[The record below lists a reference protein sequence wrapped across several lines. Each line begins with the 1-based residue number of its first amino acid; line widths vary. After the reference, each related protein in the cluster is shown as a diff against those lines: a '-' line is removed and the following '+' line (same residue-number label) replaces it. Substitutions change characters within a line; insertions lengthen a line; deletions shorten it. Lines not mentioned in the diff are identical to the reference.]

1 MGFFGW
7 IAISV
12 ALALVVGALR
22 AGAQIQPRE
31 YKPNVVQALPPT
43 PTPVPTRTPTHAPAY
58 WDAARTVTKNALNS
72 WIASADVRGK
82 VKGTAWFVDGEW
94 LVNTHYDMKGAIHDG
109 LRQAGAPEDAANAF
123 AAEVTEGW
131 KTWIRGYKTTN
142 PAAFPLFAAFPGS
155 TAPPTPALVPSHRL
169 RLGIS
174 TADRA
179 MGTDLAGKI
188 KGRLPNQ
195 SADGPAIDAFASW
208 LSGRFQAW
216 YGDAYL
222 KDLSGSGPVPSFAP
236 PYVPGGPVDGTLTG
250 HVGSPAQ
257 F

>member
-1 MGFFGW
+1 MGLFGR
-7 IAISV
+7 ITV

-31 YKPNVVQALPPT
+31 FKPRVAQALPPT
-43 PTPVPTRTPTHAPAY
+43 PSHTPTRTSTPAPAY
-58 WDAARTVTKNALNS
+58 WDAARTVTKTALNT

-82 VKGTAWFVDGEW
+82 VEGTAWLLNGEW
-94 LVNTHYDMKGAIHDG
+94 LVNTHYDMLGSIRDG
-109 LRQAGAPEDAANAF
+109 LRKAGAPDDAA
-123 AAEVTEGW
+123 AAVAQEVTEGW

-142 PAAFPLFAAFPGS
+142 PAAFPGFAAFPGS
-155 TAPPTPALVPSHRL
+155 SAPPTPALVPSHRL

-195 SADGPAIDAFASW
+195 SASGPAIDAFASW

-222 KDLSGSGPVPSFAP
+222 KDLRGSGPVPSFAP
-236 PYVPGGPVDGTLTG
+236 PVAVGPVVNGTLTG
-250 HVGSPAQ
+250 RVESPTQ